1 MKKVLLFALAGIIML
16 AFAQCGGSKGSK
28 EFQDNKELMNNL
40 EKAVKQA
47 KTCDELEG
55 AVFAVALS
63 AIATADKEY
72 ADNEKMTDKEK
83 ETIEKLSKDIEDLMT
98 KKTEELGCEDDDSFF
113 GDLSDDVEDF
123 EEEVEDL
130 VEEVVEE

>member
-1 MKKVLLFALAGIIML
+1 MKKVLLFALAGIMML
-16 AFAQCGGSKGSK
+16 AFTQCGGSKGTK
-28 EFQDNKELMNNL
+28 EFQDNKEMITNL

-47 KTCDELEG
+47 NTCDELET
-55 AVFAVALS
+55 AVFNVAMS
-63 AIATADKEY
+63 ALANVDKEY

-83 ETIEKLSKDIEDLMT
+83 ETIEKLGKEIEDLMT
-98 KKTEELGCEDDDSFF
+98 KKSAELGCEDDDSFF

-130 VEEVVEE
+130 VEEVVED

>member
-1 MKKVLLFALAGIIML
+1 MML

-28 EFQDNKELMNNL
+28 EFQDNKELMNKL
-40 EKAVKQA
+40 EKAVKES

-83 ETIEKLSKDIEDLMT
+83 ESIEKMSKDIEDLMT
-98 KKTEELGCEDDDSFF
+98 KKTEELGCEGDDSLFS
-113 GDLSDDVEDF
+113 DLSDDVEDLG
-123 EEEVEDL
+123 EEAEEFVEDA
-130 VEEVVEE
+130 VEE